1 MPCAALASHTLRRR
15 PPVAPPPRPRLQV
28 WAVPTTMM
36 QCDWLGE
43 RVATVDVD
51 RAIAN
56 VIHNKEDA
64 GWGPNAVFRWVLL
77 PRRGRCWV
85 LGQVG
90 GGGGSAGPWPQALP
104 FCWFWMVGRR
114 PAGARQRHPRLLPAS
129 TVLRC
134 TPAACLYRPHLY
146 RRRRFPL
153 EGGTGG
159 IWKGVAKLLPPE
171 RQRYNS
177 RMTALDREAQVATF
191 ADGRKVGGCWA
202 TGAGA
207 HVGMQRGGVLGW
219 AGAGPG
225 RLESPCGGRGRGAL
239 RCPSGSHRLVHT
251 MNARP
256 A

>member
-1 MPCAALASHTLRRR
+1 MGAQRGVQVGAAAAEGALLGAGAGGWGWGVGRSLATGASLLLVLDGGSPPRRR
-15 PPVAPPPRPRLQV
+15 EAASP
-28 WAVPTTMM
+28 
-36 QCDWLGE
+36 
-43 RVATVDVD
+43 AT
-51 RAIAN
+51 
-56 VIHNKEDA
+56 
-64 GWGPNAVFRWVLL
+64 
-77 PRRGRCWV
+77 
-85 LGQVG
+85 
-90 GGGGSAGPWPQALP
+90 SAGI
-104 FCWFWMVGRR
+104 
-114 PAGARQRHPRLLPAS
+114 H
-129 TVLRC
+129 C